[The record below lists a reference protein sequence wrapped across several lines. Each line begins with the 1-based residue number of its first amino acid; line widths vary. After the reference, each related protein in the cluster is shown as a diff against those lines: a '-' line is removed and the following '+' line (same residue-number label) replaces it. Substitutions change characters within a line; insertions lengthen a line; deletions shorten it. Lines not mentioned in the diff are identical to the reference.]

1 MGTVMFGRERDQPGV
16 LIELEPKY
24 AVDVNNEQE
33 VIKARNLVW
42 SVIWFFGPPIWSKR
56 NDIGQ

>member
-1 MGTVMFGRERDQPGV
+1 MGAVMFGRERDQPGV
-16 LIELEPKY
+16 LIELEPEY

-42 SVIWFFGPPIWSKR
+42 SVIWFYRPPI
-56 NDIGQ
+56 

>member
-1 MGTVMFGRERDQPGV
+1 MFGRERDQPGV

-24 AVDVNNEQE
+24 AINVNDEQE

-42 SVIWFFGPPIWSKR
+42 SAVLDLLVLYCI
-56 NDIGQ
+56 